1 MAVAPTFDDEGTW
14 LVPLFEGPHTH
25 MLMLL
30 PAVNAKRSAVG
41 VLLFKLPSVACVQGA
56 QQPPHL
62 LQKCPSLMAAQA
74 AVSGGLVLALMM
86 CILGT
91 GCVHT
96 CMFIEL
102 CKGVVTTKHDACRA
116 CNARTPRLYYRPG
129 LHADGW
135 LLYANLRAQLLLLL

>member
-1 MAVAPTFDDEGTW
+1 
-14 LVPLFEGPHTH
+14 

-56 QQPPHL
+56 RQPPHL
-62 LQKCPSLMAAQA
+62 LHKCPSFIAAQA
-74 AVSGGLVLALMM
+74 AVSGGLVSALVV
-86 CILGT
+86 CIIGT

-116 CNARTPRLYYRPG
+116 CSARTPRLYCRPG

-135 LLYANLRAQLLLLL
+135 VLYASLRAQLLLLL